1 MCLTDDPAMTPNQNL
16 LAKLGC
22 AQFIWGGIVSTDH
35 AISCDRLTEHAVCA
49 MHRARRIWLAAA
61 DC

>member
-1 MCLTDDPAMTPNQNL
+1 MCLTDDPTLTPNQNL

-35 AISCDRLTEHAVCA
+35 AISCDRLIPTEHAPD
-49 MHRARRIWLAAA
+49 RARRDLAAS
-61 DC
+61 C

>member
-1 MCLTDDPAMTPNQNL
+1 MLLADDPALTPNQNK

-35 AISCDRLTEHAVCA
+35 AISCDRLTGHTPPGAP
-49 MHRARRIWLAAA
+49 HLAGS
-61 DC
+61 C